1 MIMFCYFIKELKIDE
16 KMERYQM
23 KFWILFII
31 SNVDIF
37 YFANIM
43 EILFL
48 EFFKRFM
55 RKIYNH

>member
-1 MIMFCYFIKELKIDE
+1 MIMFCYFIKELKIDK
-16 KMERYQM
+16 KMEKYQM
-23 KFWILFII
+23 KFRILFTI

-48 EFFKRFM
+48 KFFKR
-55 RKIYNH
+55 

>member
-1 MIMFCYFIKELKIDE
+1 MIMFCYFIKELKINK
-16 KMERYQM
+16 KMEKYQM
-23 KFWILFII
+23 KFRILFTI